1 MQSEETQKDE
11 RKLAAQTALNEWKST
26 RNAEI
31 NGRQAENKA
40 LADDYKNSEQRAKQ
54 NNNPWERVIDNC
66 EMNAG
71 QYVG

>member
-40 LADDYKNSEQRAKQ
+40 LADDYKNSE
-54 NNNPWERVIDNC
+54 
-66 EMNAG
+66 
-71 QYVG
+71 